1 MKQILEE
8 ILKSPWVWSIVGGL
22 ICLVLPSPLLK
33 KAGDKVGDA
42 IEEVGGAK
50 TRDTVYEILYDFA
63 QGLKNENHEGN
74 KNLVSNSTIDKKLNS
89 YNMSLGLENSKLK
102 VRE

>member
-1 MKQILEE
+1 MKQIFEE
-8 ILKSPWVWSIVGGL
+8 VLKSPWAWSIVTGL

-63 QGLKNENHEGN
+63 QGLKSEKHKGN
-74 KNLVSNSTIDKKLNS
+74 KNLVSNATIDKKLNS
-89 YNMSLGLENSKLK
+89 YNVSLGLEGLKLK
-102 VRE
+102 GEE